1 MSRDASVELDW
12 ADGTF
17 AFRLAWGEL
26 EKLQEACDAGPYV
39 ILNRLVDNSW
49 RVGDISNVIRLGL
62 IGGGMAP
69 VDALKKTREYVE
81 KRPPME
87 SLMFAQA
94 ILSAAIVGAPD
105 EGAGKKDA
113 AANPAESNSTI
124 SRTESSDLP
133 PSTETGPQ

>member
-1 MSRDASVELDW
+1 MSRDASIELDW

-39 ILNRLVDNSW
+39 VLNRLVDNSW

-69 VDALKKTREYVE
+69 VDALKKVREYVE
-81 KRPPME
+81 KRPPAE
-87 SLMFAQA
+87 NLMFAQA
-94 ILSAAIVGAPD
+94 ILSAGIVGAPD
-105 EGAGKKDA
+105 EQVGKKGA
-113 AANPAESNSTI
+113 AANPEEINSTI

-133 PSTETGPQ
+133 PSTD